1 MIRQFALGAAALLF
15 VTGFA
20 GGASAASYGNLFD
33 PSGTV
38 SYENIE
44 DIYGL
49 FGAPIVSLNS
59 LDFTPLDYSAQCS
72 VCPSG
77 SQTTDTLTM
86 DIQASPGQQISEI
99 AINEG
104 LDYTLQSF
112 DTSGFASVTV
122 VANIFIDITQVNQ
135 VNVNGLS
142 ATIPVVFSPSFN
154 QSVIGFGVET
164 GLILGTSGAIDIAQI
179 IADAGGS
186 GEATRISISFD
197 NTLTAFHDGS
207 GGLAEIRKRDT
218 DFVSLTINGGSPVPE
233 PGTALLLMGG
243 LAALANRKRGSAR
256 EPKTGGLNPGRRLK
270 CPRRGGAAGS
280 GYERQRRVG
289 AN

>member
-44 DIYGL
+44 DIYG
-49 FGAPIVSLNS
+49 
-59 LDFTPLDYSAQCS
+59 
-72 VCPSG
+72 PSG

-243 LAALANRKRGSAR
+243 LAALANRKREA
-256 EPKTGGLNPGRRLK
+256 
-270 CPRRGGAAGS
+270 
-280 GYERQRRVG
+280 
-289 AN
+289 